1 MDGDRHSLGLKN
13 GLCAWTGFCVEVED
27 EPRQSR
33 RASGSDIVNR
43 RQAWSLGRAPYLGG
57 MRLLGLDRRFLP
69 RLIWGGSG
77 VDRVERIEG
86 KTWEAEES
94 DQEGEGEDA
103 PQN

>member
-1 MDGDRHSLGLKN
+1 MLR
-13 GLCAWTGFCVEVED
+13 
-27 EPRQSR
+27 
-33 RASGSDIVNR
+33 
-43 RQAWSLGRAPYLGG
+43 
-57 MRLLGLDRRFLP
+57 LDRRFLP

-94 DQEGEGEDA
+94 DQEGEGQDA